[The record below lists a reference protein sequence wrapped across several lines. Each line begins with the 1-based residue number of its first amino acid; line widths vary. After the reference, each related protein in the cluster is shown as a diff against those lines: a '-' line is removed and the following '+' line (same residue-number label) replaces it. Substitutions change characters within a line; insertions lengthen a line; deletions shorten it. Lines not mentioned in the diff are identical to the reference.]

1 MYIYKQGVTSSI
13 YVYVIL
19 NFHYVKGFICLYG
32 KGGKV
37 ASSNFVPQLSGTI
50 PRFIV
55 TRQSPDI
62 DTTQQ

>member
-32 KGGKV
+32 KGGKWQSAILFLNSLALFPV
-37 ASSNFVPQLSGTI
+37 PYSNLTI
-50 PRFIV
+50 
-55 TRQSPDI
+55 T
-62 DTTQQ
+62 